1 MYKKMIQPKIISKI
15 GQIIQPMDLNDNTKA
30 QKIVDIIEKVTKK
43 KQRTKT
49 KL

>member
-1 MYKKMIQPKIISKI
+1 
-15 GQIIQPMDLNDNTKA
+15 MDLNDNTKA

-43 KQRTKT
+43 KHRTKT